1 LKKLITMIS
10 ILLASVALSVTVIAA
25 GANSGK
31 VTKIDGTMVTVTME
45 GSVPAFARSGTWVS
59 AIGGAP
65 KVMSVTGRDIVLRF
79 NSAKAAKIKID
90 SSVIVSE
97 PDEDMEGC

>member
-10 ILLASVALSVTVIAA
+10 LLLATVALSATVIAA
-25 GANSGK
+25 GANTGK
-31 VTKIDGTMVTVTME
+31 VSKIEGTMVTVTMA

-59 AIGGAP
+59 ALGGAP
-65 KVMSVTGRDIVLRF
+65 KVMSVTGNDIVLRF
-79 NSAKAAKIKID
+79 NTAKVATIKID
-90 SSVIVSE
+90 ASVTVSE